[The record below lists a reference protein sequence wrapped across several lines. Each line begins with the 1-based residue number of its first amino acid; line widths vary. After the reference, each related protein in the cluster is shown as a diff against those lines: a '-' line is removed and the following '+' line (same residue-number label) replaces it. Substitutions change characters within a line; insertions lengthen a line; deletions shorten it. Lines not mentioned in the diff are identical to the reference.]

1 MQRQDQ
7 IARGY
12 RLIGRAPV
20 ERYEAQSELGN
31 RLLFP
36 ERNNTIAPTLIVEAG
51 ETSGTLVQARDG
63 LKQKSIWSEVTLNV
77 RG

>member
-7 IARGY
+7 IVRGD

-36 ERNNTIAPTLIVEAG
+36 ERNNTIAPTLVEAG
-51 ETSGTLVQARDG
+51 ETSGTLVQAREG
-63 LKQKSIWSEVTLNV
+63 LKQKSICSEVTLNV